1 MPQLFIIALFG
12 SAMFATV
19 MTTIVGVATTPRR
32 RDAQRG

>member
-1 MPQLFIIALFG
+1 MPQLFMFALIG

-19 MTTIVGVATTPRR
+19 MTTIAGVAMSPRR